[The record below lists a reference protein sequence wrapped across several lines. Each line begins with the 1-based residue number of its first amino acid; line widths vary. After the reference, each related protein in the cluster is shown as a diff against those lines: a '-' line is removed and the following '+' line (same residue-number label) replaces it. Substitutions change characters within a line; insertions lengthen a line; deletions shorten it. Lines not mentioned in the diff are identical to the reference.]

1 MTSSSAEAKP
11 HREYWVNH
19 WGWDVIVVGVLG
31 CLLTLPLW
39 LTHRPPLQDLPQ
51 HAAAVQ
57 ILSHYWDSSWHF
69 RDFFTIHLG
78 RTQYLTVY
86 LAAWPFARIF
96 GALWAMK
103 FIVALTWVLTPLSV
117 VALLRAIGKDG
128 WLALLVMPLTYNAHA
143 ITGFVNFIAA
153 IPLMFFGIALA
164 IKSFREPTRKRA
176 WLLSGLMLV
185 TFYTHIVPYG
195 ILLLAVAAL
204 GYDRN
209 IRLVVARLV
218 PALPSVL
225 AALIWLFTSP
235 AGLTLLRI
243 SKPAATSLPPR
254 YVPLPEAIRSFTD
267 WLMPGFPGDADPTRF
282 VVWGLLCALLW
293 ALSASRSPTS
303 PNQPDFKTG
312 RSASMRLSFLL
323 PLCIACYFWLPV
335 SYDFIWPI
343 SLRFPLIAAYLLPLW
358 LVHAPARGRRA
369 AGVLATALAFSA
381 LMDVSQTFQ
390 QFEHVEMRGFDEVIA
405 KIPRGSKVA
414 GLMYN
419 PQSGITHQNSLLH
432 AVAWVQVEKGGAVMF
447 TFADFPQS
455 PISFVP
461 NNRPPAVPPRWEW
474 EPQRVN
480 PERDLKWYE
489 YALVHAGPGTIA
501 ECPRF
506 SRVAQNGAW
515 SLWQRRN

>member
-11 HREYWVNH
+11 HRENWVTRV
-19 WGWDVIVVGVLG
+19 GWDVIVVAVLG

-39 LTHRPPLQDLPQ
+39 IAARPPLQDLPQ

-57 ILSHYWDSSWHF
+57 ILSHYWDTSWHF

-86 LAAWPFARIF
+86 LVAWPFARIF

-103 FIVALTWVLTPLSV
+103 FIVAATWVLTPLSV

-128 WLALLVMPLTYNAHA
+128 WLALVVMPLTYNAHA

-164 IKSFREPTRKRA
+164 IKSFREPTKRRA
-176 WLLSGLMLV
+176 WLLAGLMLF
-185 TFYTHIVPYG
+185 TFYTHIVPFG
-195 ILLLAVAAL
+195 ILLLAVVAL

-218 PALPSVL
+218 PAVPSVL
-225 AALIWLFTSP
+225 AALVWFFTSP
-235 AGLTLLRI
+235 AGLTLAKI
-243 SKPAATSLPPR
+243 SRPAATSLPPR
-254 YVPLPEAIRSFTD
+254 YVPLPEAIRAFTD
-267 WLMPGFPGDADPTRF
+267 WLMPGLPGDADSTRF
-282 VVWGLLCALLW
+282 AVWCLLCASLW
-293 ALSASRSPTS
+293 ALSASRSPAAA
-303 PNQPDFKTG
+303 NQPDFKTG

-358 LVHAPARGRRA
+358 LVHAPAWGRRA
-369 AGVLATALAFSA
+369 AGVAATALAFSA
-381 LMDVSQTFQ
+381 LVDVSEIFQ
-390 QFEHVEMRGFDEVIA
+390 RFDRVELHGLDEVIE

-414 GLMYN
+414 GLMFN
-419 PQSGITHQNSLLH
+419 PQSSITRQSSLLH

-455 PISFVP
+455 PISFVR
-461 NNRPPAVPPRWEW
+461 NNRPPTVPPRWEW

-480 PERDLKWYE
+480 PDRDLNWYE
-489 YALVHAGPGTIA
+489 YVLVHSGPGAIA
-501 ECPRF
+501 NSQVF
-506 SRVAQNGAW
+506 SKVTQSGTW
-515 SLWQRRN
+515 SLWQKSH